1 MAWFEVYCK
10 NNNSGGS
17 GLDATEIIV
26 LSAEYT
32 SEPLPVEQENS

>member
-1 MAWFEVYCK
+1 MAWYEVYCK
-10 NNNSGGS
+10 NSNSNGS